1 MSDKTRMTSRIPCT
15 PEVQHFMKEYAN
27 GLGVTYDEA
36 LRFLVRDIHD
46 TGKDPLIAGREQ
58 RDALTAWRKGKSV
71 MAKGTD
77 FG

>member
-1 MSDKTRMTSRIPCT
+1 MSEKTRMTSRIPCT

-46 TGKDPLIAGREQ
+46 TGKDPLIAGRAQ
-58 RDALTAWRKGKSV
+58 RDALMAWQKGK
-71 MAKGTD
+71 KGR
-77 FG
+77 GKGI